1 MCVHGAR
8 VHVCVCARV
17 HVHVSVWGS
26 EICKP
31 LFRARAAEGGGS
43 ITPGGI
49 LQGPA
54 LHCVLL
60 AHVCVVGACG
70 SFRVCG
76 WVCAH
81 KSYTQS
87 A

>member
-43 ITPGGI
+43 ITPGVIFTECACMCCG
-49 LQGPA
+49 
-54 LHCVLL
+54 VLV
-60 AHVCVVGACG
+60 AAFEYVG
-70 SFRVCG
+70 V
-76 WVCAH
+76 WV
-81 KSYTQS
+81 YE
-87 A
+87 